1 MDGRTTIRVVVWSA
15 LTGSVVAFCAL
26 VLLDWMIPGEVTI
39 APAVSG
45 DIVIMID
52 GAVATPGIVRLPAG
66 SRLQAVVEA
75 AGGLAPNADASH
87 LNLAARIG
95 DGEHITI
102 SAMPTLAT
110 PSDGGNGT
118 PADSASSLI
127 NINTSGVSELDQ
139 LPGVGPAIAQRI
151 VDYRETNGPFDSV
164 DELAEIDGISEAMVE
179 ELRPLVT
186 TGE

>member
-26 VLLDWMIPGEVTI
+26 VLFDWMIPGEVSI
-39 APAVSG
+39 APAISG
-45 DIVIMID
+45 DIVVVVE
-52 GAVATPGIVRLPAG
+52 GAVATPGLVQLPAG
-66 SRLQAVVEA
+66 SRLQAAVEA
-75 AGGLAPNADASH
+75 AGGFASNADASG

-164 DELAEIDGISEAMVE
+164 DELAEIDGIYEVMVE